1 MNPSTD
7 VDTSTIGTDDTD
19 DTDFLDLTPPA
30 TTSRNADDDGEAAG
44 AGDGADTPARPSG
57 GRSVEGTVRDAAEL
71 VAFGLRPRLVPAR
84 DAHYRDLVRRYLHE
98 SGFAEL
104 THAVADGLGI
114 VVLDVSDRAGLVAG
128 GTGESAFTV
137 RISDYA
143 RRGGGEHRAADRMLH
158 ALAQLAIAA
167 LAFPR
172 PADLTDESYVGR
184 VSVDG
189 VDAFVREAAR
199 LLDARVSSAD
209 PTVAG
214 ALADHAAWHAGGSAV
229 DEPRL
234 EAAWRLYARRPA
246 TGTTRDSRRLAG
258 STTGIIARAMGF
270 LVESGCLAQVGD
282 EGGGTFRTTPRY
294 QVQVRELAADAAME
308 ELLALGVVTVADP
321 DGGLRVVPSEP
332 DLLDAGAP
340 GSARVTEAPEAQE
353 HDDV

>member
-1 MNPSTD
+1 MSLP
-7 VDTSTIGTDDTD
+7 V
-19 DTDFLDLTPPA
+19 
-30 TTSRNADDDGEAAG
+30 EAAEDDAGTATRSWPG
-44 AGDGADTPARPSG
+44 AGPP
-57 GRSVEGTVRDAAEL
+57 VEAVARDAAEL

-84 DAHYRDLVRRYLHE
+84 DARYRELVRRYLHE
-98 SGFAEL
+98 SGFAAL

-128 GTGESAFTV
+128 GTAESAFTV

-143 RRGGGEHRAADRMLH
+143 RRAGGEHRAADRMLH

-172 PADLTDESYVGR
+172 PADLTDDSYVGR

-199 LLDARVSSAD
+199 LLETR
-209 PTVAG
+209 
-214 ALADHAAWHAGGSAV
+214 AGGSAV
-229 DEPRL
+229 PGPGDPTPEDEPRL
-234 EAAWRLYARRPA
+234 EAAWRLYSRRPA
-246 TGTTRDSRRLAG
+246 TGTTRDARRLSG

-270 LVESGCLAQVGD
+270 LVESGCLVQVGE

-308 ELLALGVVTVADP
+308 ELLALGVVTVAAP
-321 DGGLRVVPSEP
+321 DGGLRVVPSVP

-340 GSARVTEAPEAQE
+340 ASSADPAATPAEGRV
-353 HDDV
+353 DV

>member
-1 MNPSTD
+1 M
-7 VDTSTIGTDDTD
+7 
-19 DTDFLDLTPPA
+19 
-30 TTSRNADDDGEAAG
+30 
-44 AGDGADTPARPSG
+44 
-57 GRSVEGTVRDAAEL
+57 VRDAAEL

-84 DAHYRDLVRRYLHE
+84 DTRYRDLVRRYLHE
-98 SGFAEL
+98 AGFAEL

-114 VVLDVSDRAGLVAG
+114 IVLDVSDRAGLVAG
-128 GTGESAFTV
+128 GGAESAFTV

-143 RRGGGEHRAADRMLH
+143 RRAGGEHRAADRMLH
-158 ALAQLAIAA
+158 ALAQLATAA

-172 PADLTDESYVGR
+172 PADLTDDSYVGR

-199 LLDARVSSAD
+199 LLEAR
-209 PTVAG
+209 AG
-214 ALADHAAWHAGGSAV
+214 GAGGSAGSDPSLDPGPGDQRSQ

-246 TGTTRDSRRLAG
+246 AGTTRDSRRLAG

-270 LVESGCLAQVGD
+270 LVESGCLVQVGE
-282 EGGGTFRTTPRY
+282 EGGGTFRTTARY

-308 ELLALGVVTVADP
+308 ELLTLGVVTVAGP
-321 DGGLRVVPSEP
+321 GGGLRVVPSAP

-340 GSARVTEAPEAQE
+340 ASFADPAGTTGAQAE
-353 HDDV
+353 ERDDA